1 MQRRRTAEDE
11 INMRTIFKE
20 GDLIS
25 VSFQT
30 AASFSELTRACK
42 ECPAGHPNA

>member
-11 INMRTIFKE
+11 INMRTIFRE

-25 VSFQT
+25 VSAYIMLGYAF
-30 AASFSELTRACK
+30 ADLAFGPVGL
-42 ECPAGHPNA
+42 

>member
-1 MQRRRTAEDE
+1 MCKVACLHAKSQRWCVTMQRRRTAEDE

-20 GDLIS
+20 GDLLS

-30 AASFSELTRACK
+30 AA
-42 ECPAGHPNA
+42 

>member
-1 MQRRRTAEDE
+1 MIMQRRRTAEDE

-25 VSFQT
+25 V
-30 AASFSELTRACK
+30 R
-42 ECPAGHPNA
+42 G